1 RGRIAKVIFS
11 PDAQFLLI
19 STDKDEL
26 ILCAARTGGE
36 VWRTENVD
44 NTLLAFSDDGKL
56 LAAAGGGERGAA
68 YEVTVTDTTSRRTVL
83 LISEEALPTGI
94 AFSHDGSFI
103 DIFNNSS
110 FTRYYIATKD
120 LVEQTCSLLTRN
132 LRQNEWISFV
142 GNSVYHRTCPNLP

>member
-1 RGRIAKVIFS
+1 DGTLLAAANKDPVVGVFNVETKRKLYEVQSRGRIAKVIFS

-56 LAAAGGGERGAA
+56 LAAAGGDKRGAA
-68 YEVTVTDTTSRRTVL
+68 YEVSVTDTTSRRTVL
-83 LISEEALPTGI
+83 RISEEALPTGI

-103 DIFNNSS
+103 
-110 FTRYYIATKD
+110 
-120 LVEQTCSLLTRN
+120 
-132 LRQNEWISFV
+132 
-142 GNSVYHRTCPNLP
+142 